1 MEVSLFDSSPTKRS
15 ARCAGPVELCHCLQG
30 RFQKKNEE
38 ASRNSFCGS
47 KSHFDTYTHV
57 VLVTHAL
64 HGQVRFAPVGRV
76 VASNSYGGLGVSS
89 SSTAGLG
96 SSTLVQD

>member
-57 VLVTHAL
+57 VLVTHAGTWLRGSLPRFL
-64 HGQVRFAPVGRV
+64 HFISFGKTILAVSKHFGLVLAHLVGK
-76 VASNSYGGLGVSS
+76 
-89 SSTAGLG
+89 
-96 SSTLVQD
+96 